1 MGTVEVEVVKSHI
14 YSETQDAVEKLQDFM
29 DNEYS
34 EGGEREKDVKED
46 LIQDLTAGIYR
57 GNYIPDSEVPAFVLN
72 WCNKWHYERYI
83 TEVATVRDYF
93 IAGEIKEHM
102 AEVIEIISDIYNRG
116 MFKFMHCETFDI
128 IYQEFKKDLPGRGLF
143 GGLGDDLKD
152 KLLPL
157 IGEKVTTNDEPTT
170 RLNVWRLA
178 FFINENWQELLDVYR
193 DED

>member
-1 MGTVEVEVVKSHI
+1 METRESVIGFI
-14 YSETQDAVEKLQDFM
+14 RSETKFAAEKLQDFM
-29 DNEYS
+29 DNEYG

-46 LIQDLTAGIYR
+46 LIQGLTAGIYR

-72 WCNKWHYERYI
+72 WCNRWHYERYV
-83 TEVATVRDYF
+83 TEVVTVRNYF
-93 IAGEIKEHM
+93 HAGVIKEHM
-102 AEVIEIISDIYNRG
+102 AEIIEIVSDGYNAG
-116 MFKFMHCETFDI
+116 MFKFMRSETFDI

>member
-1 MGTVEVEVVKSHI
+1 METRESVIGFI
-14 YSETQDAVEKLQDFM
+14 RSETEFAAEKLQDFM
-29 DNEYS
+29 DNEYG

-46 LIQDLTAGIYR
+46 LIQGLTAGIYR

-72 WCNKWHYERYI
+72 WCNRWHYERYV
-83 TEVATVRDYF
+83 TEVVTVRNYF
-93 IAGEIKEHM
+93 HAGVIKEHM
-102 AEVIEIISDIYNRG
+102 AEIIEIVSDGYNAG
-116 MFKFMHCETFDI
+116 MFKFMHSETFDI

-152 KLLPL
+152 KLLPR